1 MTKPEDKGM
10 KQMNSV
16 SELEDSRTGRGK
28 KRKRNPDN
36 MFEAVRDEGELCGG
50 GVGPPSLWSQFE
62 DLVMQNQSSATD
74 SSHGNAELPK
84 FLVDK

>member
-1 MTKPEDKGM
+1 
-10 KQMNSV
+10 
-16 SELEDSRTGRGK
+16 
-28 KRKRNPDN
+28 
-36 MFEAVRDEGELCGG
+36 MFEAVRDEGESCGG

>member
-1 MTKPEDKGM
+1 
-10 KQMNSV
+10 
-16 SELEDSRTGRGK
+16 
-28 KRKRNPDN
+28 
-36 MFEAVRDEGELCGG
+36 MFEAVKDGGESGGG
-50 GVGPPSLWSQFE
+50 GVGPPRLWSQFK